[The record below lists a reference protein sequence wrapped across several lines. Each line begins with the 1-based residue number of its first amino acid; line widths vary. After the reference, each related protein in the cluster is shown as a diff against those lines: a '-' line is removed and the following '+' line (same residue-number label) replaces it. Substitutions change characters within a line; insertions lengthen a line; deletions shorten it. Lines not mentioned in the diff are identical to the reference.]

1 MKQAPVKTEHK
12 IILDWISKDASV
24 LDLGCGDGEL
34 LALLISEKQVHAQG
48 IELSETAIHRCVAQ
62 GLSVFQQ
69 DIDTGLSEYA
79 DNSFDYVI
87 LNQTLQQVK
96 KPDFVL
102 KEALRV
108 GKKVI
113 VGFPN
118 FVQASARLQI
128 FFKGRVPVTKAL
140 PYEWYDTPNL
150 HFLGIADF
158 KDYCKKRNIHIEDS
172 AFIRKNAKLGCFQ
185 TCLRKLDYFFYPH
198 DNLIFPKLFKGNW
211 NNCCCVATTTQ
222 F

>member
-1 MKQAPVKTEHK
+1 MKEGPVKAEHK
-12 IILDWISKDASV
+12 IILNWISKDASV

-34 LALLISEKQVHAQG
+34 LALLINERQVHAQG
-48 IELSETAIHRCVAQ
+48 IELNETAIHRCVAQ

-96 KPDFVL
+96 KPDFAL

-113 VGFPN
+113 VSFPN
-118 FVQASARLQI
+118 FVQASARFQI

-158 KDYCKKRNIHIEDS
+158 KDYCKKRNIRIEKS
-172 AFIRKNAKLGCFQ
+172 AFIRKNNAV
-185 TCLRKLDYFFYPH
+185 
-198 DNLIFPKLFKGNW
+198 KLFPNLFAEIGLFVCSKK
-211 NNCCCVATTTQ
+211 VS
-222 F
+222 

>member
-1 MKQAPVKTEHK
+1 MKQTPIKTEHK
-12 IILDWISKDASV
+12 IIMNWISKDSSV

-48 IELSETAIHRCVAQ
+48 IELSETAIHRCVAL
-62 GLSVFQQ
+62 GLSVFQE

-79 DNSFDYVI
+79 DESFDYVI

-108 GKKVI
+108 GKRAI

-118 FVQASARLQI
+118 FVQASARFQI
-128 FFKGRVPVTKAL
+128 FFKGKVPVTKAL

-150 HFLGIADF
+150 HFLGIDDF
-158 KDYCKKRNIHIEDS
+158 KEYCKKRNIHIEKA
-172 AFIRKNAKLGCFQ
+172 AFIRKN
-185 TCLRKLDYFFYPH
+185 RKMR
-198 DNLIFPKLFKGNW
+198 IFPNLFAETGL
-211 NNCCCVATTTQ
+211 
-222 F
+222 FLLSL

>member
-1 MKQAPVKTEHK
+1 MTKQSHIIEHK
-12 IILDWISKDASV
+12 VISNWIRSGASV

-34 LALLISEKQVHAQG
+34 LISLIHNKQVHAQG
-48 IELSETAIHRCVAQ
+48 VELSDSSIHNCVAA

-69 DIDTGLSEYA
+69 DIDIGLTEYA
-79 DNSFDYVI
+79 DKSVDFVI

-96 KPDFVL
+96 KPDFAI

-118 FVQASARLQI
+118 FCYILDRFQI
-128 FFKGRVPVTKAL
+128 FFRGRVPVTPSL

-150 HFLGIADF
+150 HFLSIADF
-158 KDYCKKRNIHIEDS
+158 KDYCKKNDIIIED
-172 AFIRKNAKLGCFQ
+172 AVFLTKNRTVRFL
-185 TCLRKLDYFFYPH
+185 P
-198 DNLIFPKLFKGNW
+198 NLMGEVGLFLLSK
-211 NNCCCVATTTQ
+211 
-222 F
+222 

>member
-1 MKQAPVKTEHK
+1 MTKQTHAIEHK
-12 IILDWISKDASV
+12 VISSWIISGASV

-34 LALLISEKQVHAQG
+34 LSLLIRNKQVHAQG
-48 IELSETAIHRCVAQ
+48 IELSEQAAHNCVAA

-69 DIDTGLSEYA
+69 DIDTGLTEYA
-79 DNSFDYVI
+79 DKSVDYVI

-96 KPDFVL
+96 KPDFAI

-118 FVQASARLQI
+118 FCYITDRFQI
-128 FFKGRVPVTKAL
+128 FFRGKVPVTASL

-150 HFLGIADF
+150 HFLSIADF
-158 KDYCKKRNIHIEDS
+158 KEYCKKSHITVEDA
-172 AFIRKNAKLGCFQ
+172 AFISKNRAVRFL
-185 TCLRKLDYFFYPH
+185 P
-198 DNLIFPKLFKGNW
+198 NLFGEVGLFLLSK
-211 NNCCCVATTTQ
+211 
-222 F
+222 

>member
-1 MKQAPVKTEHK
+1 LTKFTHAIEHK
-12 IILDWISKDASV
+12 IISNWISNESSV

-34 LALLISEKQVHAQG
+34 LNLLIRNKQVHAQG
-48 IELSETAIHRCVAQ
+48 VELSEQAIHNCVGS

-69 DIDTGLSEYA
+69 DIDTGLTEYA
-79 DNSFDYVI
+79 DKSVDYVI

-96 KPDFVL
+96 KPDFAI

-118 FVQASARLQI
+118 FCYITDRFQI
-128 FFKGRVPVTKAL
+128 FFGGKVPVSSSL

-150 HFLGIADF
+150 HFLSIADF
-158 KDYCKKRNIHIEDS
+158 KAYCRKNHVTIEDS
-172 AFIRKNAKLGCFQ
+172 AIISKNRTVKVL
-185 TCLRKLDYFFYPH
+185 P
-198 DNLIFPKLFKGNW
+198 NLFGEVGLFLLSK
-211 NNCCCVATTTQ
+211 
-222 F
+222 